1 MKIFVLIITAMTFS
15 VLGENLIEDSSEKIV
30 GINEKEIVRFLGY
43 LKRAIKEND
52 KSAVS
57 SLVSFPFKTFQKG
70 KRVEVYSKQTFLKH
84 YDSIFNEK
92 VKKAILD
99 QTIKDLFINSKGV
112 MIGNGELW
120 FGKVLTDN
128 KFQIKIIAIN

>member
-1 MKIFVLIITAMTFS
+1 MTFS

-30 GINEKEIVRFLGY
+30 GINEKEIVSFLGY
-43 LKRAIKEND
+43 LQRAIKEND

-57 SLVSFPFKTFQKG
+57 SLVSFPFETFQKG

-92 VKKAILD
+92 VKSH
-99 QTIKDLFINSKGV
+99 F
-112 MIGNGELW
+112 
-120 FGKVLTDN
+120 F
-128 KFQIKIIAIN
+128 F